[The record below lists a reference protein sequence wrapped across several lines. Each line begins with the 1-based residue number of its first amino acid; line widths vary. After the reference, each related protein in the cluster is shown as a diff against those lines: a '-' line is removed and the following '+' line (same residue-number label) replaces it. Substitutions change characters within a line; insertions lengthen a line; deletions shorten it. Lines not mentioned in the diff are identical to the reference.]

1 MMIWR
6 FAPLLLVYG
15 HTVAFGVDIMKVHLN
30 VKQWMNLA
38 WIFHFPLLLL
48 AVITCFPP
56 GAGAQTVDEVIA
68 KNIQARG
75 GAEKLKSVHSL
86 RTSSKLTQGS
96 FRAEFRQENKRADK
110 VREEIIIQGLALVRA
125 YDGKTGWKISPFVG
139 RKDPE
144 LLSQDD
150 LKSLVVDADMDGP
163 LMEYKEK
170 GHKAELV
177 GHDSMEGTDCF
188 KIKLSMKNGD
198 VRYYYLDSDSYL
210 ELKIEIQTTIRGA
223 LQESELYYGDY
234 EQVNGIYYP
243 FTVEQAQK
251 GSSSRTQ
258 ISVEKIEH
266 NVPLEDAVFSM
277 PASKPETKAT
287 PAGK

>member
-1 MMIWR
+1 MWLS
-6 FAPLLLVYG
+6 FS
-15 HTVAFGVDIMKVHLN
+15 
-30 VKQWMNLA
+30 
-38 WIFHFPLLLL
+38 
-48 AVITCFPP
+48 
-56 GAGAQTVDEVIA
+56 AGAQTVDEVIA

-86 RTSSKLTQGS
+86 RSTAKLTQGS
-96 FRAEFRQENKRADK
+96 FRAEFLQENKRADK
-110 VREEIIIQGLALVRA
+110 VREEFIIQGLAQVQA
-125 YDGKTGWKISPFVG
+125 YDGKTGWQISPFGG

-243 FTVEQAQK
+243 FTIEQAQK
-251 GSSSRTQ
+251 GGSSRTQ
-258 ISVEKIEH
+258 ISVEKIEQ

-277 PASKPETKAT
+277 PGSKPETKAPT
-287 PAGK
+287 AGK